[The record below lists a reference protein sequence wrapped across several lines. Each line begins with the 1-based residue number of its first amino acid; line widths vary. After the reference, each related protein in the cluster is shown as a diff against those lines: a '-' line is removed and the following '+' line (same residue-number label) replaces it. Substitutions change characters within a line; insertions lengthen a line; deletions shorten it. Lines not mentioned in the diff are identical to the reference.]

1 MKFKIYSRG
10 YRDYREDTKSKLEE
24 LGFIFRPS
32 DRIRGSNSFWFV
44 KLFDPAN
51 PIEINSLEELIA
63 FTDKY
68 GDCIIS
74 DGVLVIDDPDQS

>member
-10 YRDYREDTKSKLEE
+10 CGDYREDSKSKLEE
-24 LGFIFRPS
+24 LGFTFRAT
-32 DRIRGSNSFWFV
+32 DKIRGSFSYWFH
-44 KLFDPAN
+44 KLSEPAD
-51 PIEINSLEELIA
+51 PIEINSLDELIA

-74 DGVLVIDDPDQS
+74 DGVLVIDDPDRS